1 MTVRNICE
9 MAAGS
14 LNTLAD
20 MMIEK
25 AGKIA
30 RTDSETARQL
40 IINATALQ
48 KQANEITKIGG
59 GQR

>member
-1 MTVRNICE
+1 MTVKNICE

-25 AGKIA
+25 ARKIS

-40 IINATALQ
+40 IIKATALRN
-48 KQANEITKIGG
+48 QANEITKIGG
-59 GQR
+59 GKA